1 MRSGIFLTITSEQLE
16 LLEKNFATF
25 RDMIAE
31 IFSVSGG
38 ESKFSFANPSELLFA
53 FSNRIVTGFSEFT
66 HSDLYSFFVG
76 VALIFLMVNF
86 IIRNYEEN
94 NILQEKG
101 LFTQR
106 MMRKYVS
113 FITALILIYW
123 MRSIIYFILALFRF
137 VLYFAVDIT
146 GRNTNIINLSGI
158 FDADTIAYKILDAEN
173 VFSGTA
179 LIDETIARSKE
190 AALRNLYFAPWVV
203 AWVSKLGI
211 VVIVMENGIRLLT
224 YVSVYVLSISDV
236 IHDLKN
242 SRLINYTKNIIS
254 LAFQQ
259 TIIVL
264 VLYFFNL
271 LCNPYL
277 KTILTDVMNGSGNY
291 LSLAIIF
298 VAVQSAKLIVLIG
311 SRGIAK
317 RAFGV
322 K

>member
-1 MRSGIFLTITSEQLE
+1 MTPEQLQQ
-16 LLEKNFATF
+16 LEENFATF

-38 ESKFSFANPSELLFA
+38 ESALSFANPSELLFA
-53 FSNRIVTGFSEFT
+53 FSNRVVVGFSEFT

-76 VALIFLMVNF
+76 IALIFLMTHFV
-86 IIRNYEEN
+86 IRNYEEN
-94 NILQEKG
+94 NILHEQG

-123 MRSIIYFILALFRF
+123 MRSIIYFLLALFRF

-146 GRNTNIINLSGI
+146 DRNTSIVDLSGI
-158 FDADTIAYKILDAEN
+158 FDANTISYKILDAEK
-173 VFSGTA
+173 VFNGTA

-190 AALRNLYFAPWVV
+190 AALRNLYFVPWLI
-203 AWVSKLGI
+203 AWISKLGI
-211 VVIVMENGIRLLT
+211 VVIVMENAIRILT
-224 YVSVYVLSISDV
+224 YVSTYVLSISDIV
-236 IHDLKN
+236 HNLKN
-242 SRLINYTKNIIS
+242 SRLINYTKNIIA

-259 TIIVL
+259 TVIVL

-298 VAVQSAKLIVLIG
+298 VAVQSAKLLVLIG

-317 RAFGV
+317 RTFGV

>member
-1 MRSGIFLTITSEQLE
+1 MTSEQIEQLE
-16 LLEKNFATF
+16 SNFRIF

-38 ESKFSFANPSELLFA
+38 EVALSFANPSELLFA
-53 FSNRIVTGFSEFT
+53 FSNRVVVGFSEFT

-76 VALIFLMVNF
+76 VALIFLMTNF

-94 NILQEKG
+94 SILKEQG

-106 MMRKYVS
+106 MIRKYVS

-146 GRNTNIINLSGI
+146 NGNTNIVDLSGI
-158 FDADTIAYKILDAEN
+158 FDANTIAYKILDAEK
-173 VFSGTA
+173 VFNGTA

-190 AALRNLYFAPWVV
+190 ASLRNLYFVPWVI
-203 AWVSKLGI
+203 AFVSKLGI
-211 VVIVMENGIRLLT
+211 VVIVMENAIRLLT
-224 YVSVYVLSISDV
+224 YISTYVLSISDIV
-236 IHDLKN
+236 HNLKN
-242 SRLINYTKNIIS
+242 SRLINFTKNIIA

-259 TIIVL
+259 TVIVL

-298 VAVQSAKLIVLIG
+298 VAVQSSKLLVLIG

-317 RAFGV
+317 RTFGV

>member
-1 MRSGIFLTITSEQLE
+1 MTPEQLQQ
-16 LLEKNFATF
+16 LEENFATF

-38 ESKFSFANPSELLFA
+38 ESALSFANPSELLFA
-53 FSNRIVTGFSEFT
+53 FSNRVVVGFSEFT

-76 VALIFLMVNF
+76 VALIFLMTHF

-94 NILQEKG
+94 NILHEEG

-123 MRSIIYFILALFRF
+123 MRSIIYFLLALFRF

-146 GRNTNIINLSGI
+146 DRNTSIVDLSGI
-158 FDADTIAYKILDAEN
+158 FDANTISYKILDAEK
-173 VFSGTA
+173 VFNGTA

-190 AALRNLYFAPWVV
+190 AALRNFYFVPWLI
-203 AWVSKLGI
+203 AWISKLGI
-211 VVIVMENGIRLLT
+211 VVIVMENAIRILT
-224 YVSVYVLSISDV
+224 YVSTYVLSISDIV
-236 IHDLKN
+236 HNLKN
-242 SRLINYTKNIIS
+242 SRLINYTKNIIA

-259 TIIVL
+259 TVIVL

-298 VAVQSAKLIVLIG
+298 VAVQSAKLLVLIG

-317 RAFGV
+317 RTFGV

>member
-1 MRSGIFLTITSEQLE
+1 MEIEKLEQ
-16 LLEKNFATF
+16 LEKNFATF

-38 ESKFSFANPSELLFA
+38 ESALSFANPSELLFA
-53 FSNRIVTGFSEFT
+53 FSNRVVIGFSEFT
-66 HSDLYSFFVG
+66 KSDLYSFFVG

-94 NILQEKG
+94 NILHEEG

-106 MMRKYVS
+106 MIRKYVS
-113 FITALILIYW
+113 FLTALILIYW
-123 MRSIIYFILALFRF
+123 MKSIIYFILALFRF

-146 GRNTNIINLSGI
+146 EKNIDIVDLSNI
-158 FDADTIAYKILDAEN
+158 FDANIISYKILDLEG
-173 VFSGTA
+173 VFNGTA

-190 AALRNLYFAPWVV
+190 AGLRNLYFVPWVI
-203 AWVSKLGI
+203 AFISKLGI
-211 VVIVMENGIRLLT
+211 VVIVMENAIKILT
-224 YVSVYVLSISDV
+224 YVSVYVLSISDI
-236 IHDLKN
+236 IHNLKN
-242 SRLINYTKNIIS
+242 SRLINFTKNIIA

-277 KTILTDVMNGSGNY
+277 RTILESVMAGTGNY

-298 VAVQSAKLIVLIG
+298 VSVQSAKLLVLIG

-317 RAFGV
+317 RTFGV

>member
-1 MRSGIFLTITSEQLE
+1 MTPEQLQQ
-16 LLEKNFATF
+16 LEENFATF

-38 ESKFSFANPSELLFA
+38 ESALSFANPSELLFA
-53 FSNRIVTGFSEFT
+53 FSNRVVVGFSEFT

-76 VALIFLMVNF
+76 VALIFLMTNF
-86 IIRNYEEN
+86 IIQNYEEN
-94 NILQEKG
+94 NILKENN
-101 LFTQR
+101 LFSQR
-106 MMRKYVS
+106 MLRKYIS

-123 MRSIIYFILALFRF
+123 MRSIVYFILALFRF

-146 GRNTNIINLSGI
+146 GSNTDVVDLSTIG
-158 FDADTIAYKILDAEN
+158 FDANSIAYKILDAEG
-173 VFSGTA
+173 VFDGTA

-190 AALRNLYFAPWVV
+190 AALRNLYFVPWVI

-211 VVIVMENGIRLLT
+211 VVIVMENAIRLLT
-224 YVSVYVLSISDV
+224 YVSVYVLSISDIV
-236 IHDLKN
+236 HNLKN
-242 SRLINYTKNIIS
+242 SRLINYTKNIIA

-259 TIIVL
+259 TVIVL
-264 VLYFFNL
+264 VLFFFNL

-298 VAVQSAKLIVLIG
+298 VAVQSAKLLVLIG
-311 SRGIAK
+311 SRAIAM
-317 RAFGV
+317 RTFGV

>member
-1 MRSGIFLTITSEQLE
+1 MTPEQLQQ
-16 LLEKNFATF
+16 LEENFAAF

-38 ESKFSFANPSELLFA
+38 ESALSFANPSELLFA
-53 FSNRIVTGFSEFT
+53 FSNRVVVGFSEFT

-76 VALIFLMVNF
+76 IALIFLMTHFV
-86 IIRNYEEN
+86 IRNYEEN
-94 NILQEKG
+94 NILHEQG

-123 MRSIIYFILALFRF
+123 MRSIIYFLLALFRF

-146 GRNTNIINLSGI
+146 DRNTSIVDLSGI
-158 FDADTIAYKILDAEN
+158 FDANTISYKILDAEK
-173 VFSGTA
+173 VFNGTA

-190 AALRNLYFAPWVV
+190 AALRNLYFVPWLI
-203 AWVSKLGI
+203 AWISKLGI
-211 VVIVMENGIRLLT
+211 VVIVMENAIRILT
-224 YVSVYVLSISDV
+224 YVSTYVLSISDV
-236 IHDLKN
+236 IHNLKN
-242 SRLINYTKNIIS
+242 SRLINYTKNIIA

-259 TIIVL
+259 TVIVL

-298 VAVQSAKLIVLIG
+298 VAVQSAKLLVLIG

-317 RAFGV
+317 RTFGV

>member
-1 MRSGIFLTITSEQLE
+1 MSSEQIEQLE
-16 LLEKNFATF
+16 SNFRIF

-38 ESKFSFANPSELLFA
+38 ESALSFANPSELLFA
-53 FSNRIVTGFSEFT
+53 FSNRVVVGFSEFT

-76 VALIFLMVNF
+76 VALIFLMTNF

-94 NILQEKG
+94 NILHEKG

-146 GRNTNIINLSGI
+146 NKNTNIVDLSGI
-158 FDADTIAYKILDAEN
+158 FDANTIAYKILDEEK
-173 VFSGTA
+173 VFNGTA

-190 AALRNLYFAPWVV
+190 AALRNLYFVPWVI
-203 AWVSKLGI
+203 AFVSKLGI
-211 VVIVMENGIRLLT
+211 VVIVMENAIRILT
-224 YVSVYVLSISDV
+224 YVSTYVLSISDIV
-236 IHDLKN
+236 HNLKN
-242 SRLINYTKNIIS
+242 SRLINFTKNIIA

-259 TIIVL
+259 TVIVL

-271 LCNPYL
+271 ICNPYL

-298 VAVQSAKLIVLIG
+298 VAVQSAKLLVLIG

-317 RAFGV
+317 RTFGV
-322 K
+322 RS

>member
-1 MRSGIFLTITSEQLE
+1 MT
-16 LLEKNFATF
+16 NF
-25 RDMIAE
+25 
-31 IFSVSGG
+31 V
-38 ESKFSFANPSELLFA
+38 
-53 FSNRIVTGFSEFT
+53 
-66 HSDLYSFFVG
+66 
-76 VALIFLMVNF
+76 
-86 IIRNYEEN
+86 IRNYEEN
-94 NILQEKG
+94 NILHEQG
-101 LFTQR
+101 YFTQR

-146 GRNTNIINLSGI
+146 GKNTSIVDLSTVG
-158 FDADTIAYKILDAEN
+158 FDANSIAYKILDLEG
-173 VFSGTA
+173 VFNGTA

-190 AALRNLYFAPWVV
+190 AALRNLYFVPWVI

-211 VVIVMENGIRLLT
+211 VVIVMENAIRLLT
-224 YVSVYVLSISDV
+224 YVSVYVLSISDI
-236 IHDLKN
+236 IHNLKN
-242 SRLINYTKNIIS
+242 SRLVNFTKNIVA

-277 KTILTDVMNGSGNY
+277 TNLLEKAMMSDTVNY
-291 LSLAIIF
+291 LSIAIVF
-298 VAVQSAKLIVLIG
+298 VSIQTSKLLVLIG
-311 SRGIAK
+311 SKGIAK
-317 RAFGV
+317 RTFGV

>member
-1 MRSGIFLTITSEQLE
+1 MTTEQLQQ
-16 LLEKNFATF
+16 LEESFATF

-38 ESKFSFANPSELLFA
+38 ELALSFANPSELLFT
-53 FSNRIVTGFSEFT
+53 FFNRVVVGFSEFT

-76 VALIFLMVNF
+76 VALIFLMTNF
-86 IIRNYEEN
+86 IIKNYEEN
-94 NILQEKG
+94 NILNEKG

-113 FITALILIYW
+113 LITALILIYW

-146 GRNTNIINLSGI
+146 NGNTNIVDLSGI
-158 FDADTIAYKILDAEN
+158 FDANTIAYKILDEEK
-173 VFSGTA
+173 VFNGTA

-190 AALRNLYFAPWVV
+190 AALRNLYFVPWVI

-211 VVIVMENGIRLLT
+211 VVIVMENAIRLLT
-224 YVSVYVLSISDV
+224 YVSTYVLSISDIV
-236 IHDLKN
+236 HNLKN
-242 SRLINYTKNIIS
+242 SRLINFTKNIIA

-298 VAVQSAKLIVLIG
+298 VAVQSSKLLVLIG

-317 RAFGV
+317 RTFGV

>member
-1 MRSGIFLTITSEQLE
+1 MPESQLQQLNE
-16 LLEKNFATF
+16 NFATF

-31 IFSVSGG
+31 IFNLSSI
-38 ESKFSFANPSELLFA
+38 EMENTISFANPSELLFT
-53 FSNRIVTGFSEFT
+53 FSNRVVVGFSEFT

-76 VALIFLMVNF
+76 IALIFLMTHF

-94 NILQEKG
+94 NILHEQG

-146 GRNTNIINLSGI
+146 NGNTDIVDLSGI
-158 FDADTIAYKILDAEN
+158 FSADSVAYKILDAEK
-173 VFSGTA
+173 VFDGTA

-190 AALRNLYFAPWVV
+190 AALRNLYFVPWVI

-211 VVIVMENGIRLLT
+211 VVIVMENAVRILT
-224 YVSVYVLSISDV
+224 YVSTYVLSISDV
-236 IHDLKN
+236 IHNLKN
-242 SRLINYTKNIIS
+242 SRLINYTKNIIA

-259 TIIVL
+259 TVIVL

-298 VAVQSAKLIVLIG
+298 VGVQSAKLLVLIG

-317 RAFGV
+317 RTFGV

>member
-1 MRSGIFLTITSEQLE
+1 MTPEQLQQ
-16 LLEKNFATF
+16 LEENFATF

-38 ESKFSFANPSELLFA
+38 ESKFSFANPSELLFT
-53 FSNRIVTGFSEFT
+53 FSNRVVVGFSEFT

-76 VALIFLMVNF
+76 VALIFLMTHF

-94 NILQEKG
+94 NILQERG
-101 LFTQR
+101 FFTQR
-106 MMRKYVS
+106 MMRKYVA

-146 GRNTNIINLSGI
+146 GKNTSIVDLSTVG
-158 FDADTIAYKILDAEN
+158 FDANTISFKILDAEK
-173 VFSGTA
+173 VFDGTA

-190 AALRNLYFAPWVV
+190 AALRNLYFVPWLI
-203 AWVSKLGI
+203 AWISKLGI
-211 VVIVMENGIRLLT
+211 VVIVMENAIRILT
-224 YVSVYVLSISDV
+224 YVSTYVLSISDIV
-236 IHDLKN
+236 HNLKN
-242 SRLINYTKNIIS
+242 SRLVNFTKNIIA

-259 TIIVL
+259 TVIVL

-277 KTILTDVMNGSGNY
+277 KTILTDVMNGTGNY

-298 VAVQSAKLIVLIG
+298 VAVQSAKLLVLIG

-317 RAFGV
+317 RTFGV

>member
-1 MRSGIFLTITSEQLE
+1 MTPEQLQQ
-16 LLEKNFATF
+16 LEENFATF

-38 ESKFSFANPSELLFA
+38 ESALSFANPSELLFA
-53 FSNRIVTGFSEFT
+53 FSNRVVVGFSEFT

-76 VALIFLMVNF
+76 IALIFLMTHFV
-86 IIRNYEEN
+86 IRNYEEN
-94 NILQEKG
+94 NILHEQG

-123 MRSIIYFILALFRF
+123 MRSIIYFLLALFRF

-146 GRNTNIINLSGI
+146 DRNTSIVDLSGI
-158 FDADTIAYKILDAEN
+158 FDANTISYKILDAEK
-173 VFSGTA
+173 VFNGTA

-190 AALRNLYFAPWVV
+190 AALRNLYFVPWLI
-203 AWVSKLGI
+203 AWISKLGI
-211 VVIVMENGIRLLT
+211 VVIVMENAIRILT
-224 YVSVYVLSISDV
+224 YVSTYVLSISDV
-236 IHDLKN
+236 IHNLKN
-242 SRLINYTKNIIS
+242 SRLINYTKNIIA

-259 TIIVL
+259 TVIVL

-298 VAVQSAKLIVLIG
+298 VAVQSAKLLVLIG

-317 RAFGV
+317 RTFGV

>member
-1 MRSGIFLTITSEQLE
+1 MTPEQLQQ
-16 LLEKNFATF
+16 LEENFATF

-38 ESKFSFANPSELLFA
+38 ESALSFANPSELLFA
-53 FSNRIVTGFSEFT
+53 FSNRVVVGFSEFT

-76 VALIFLMVNF
+76 VALIFLMTHF

-94 NILQEKG
+94 NILHEEG

-123 MRSIIYFILALFRF
+123 MRSIIYFLLALFRF

-146 GRNTNIINLSGI
+146 DRNTSIVDLSGI
-158 FDADTIAYKILDAEN
+158 FDANTISYKILDAEK
-173 VFSGTA
+173 VFNGTA

-190 AALRNLYFAPWVV
+190 AALRNLYFVPWLI
-203 AWVSKLGI
+203 AWISKLGI
-211 VVIVMENGIRLLT
+211 VVIVMENAIRILT
-224 YVSVYVLSISDV
+224 YVSTYVLSISDIV
-236 IHDLKN
+236 HNLKN
-242 SRLINYTKNIIS
+242 SRLINFTKNIIA

-259 TIIVL
+259 TVIVL

-277 KTILTDVMNGSGNY
+277 KTILTDLMNGSGNY

-298 VAVQSAKLIVLIG
+298 VAVQSAKLLVLIG

-317 RAFGV
+317 RTFGV

>member
-1 MRSGIFLTITSEQLE
+1 MTPEQLQQ
-16 LLEKNFATF
+16 LEENFATF

-38 ESKFSFANPSELLFA
+38 ESALSFANPSELLFA
-53 FSNRIVTGFSEFT
+53 FSNRVVVGFSEFT

-76 VALIFLMVNF
+76 IALIFLMTHFV
-86 IIRNYEEN
+86 IRNYEEN
-94 NILQEKG
+94 NILHEQG

-123 MRSIIYFILALFRF
+123 MRSIIYFLLALFRF

-146 GRNTNIINLSGI
+146 DRNTSIVALSGI
-158 FDADTIAYKILDAEN
+158 FDANTIAYKILDAEK
-173 VFSGTA
+173 VFNGTA

-190 AALRNLYFAPWVV
+190 AALRNLYFVPWLI
-203 AWVSKLGI
+203 AWISKLGI
-211 VVIVMENGIRLLT
+211 VVIVMENAIRILT
-224 YVSVYVLSISDV
+224 YVSTYVLSISDV
-236 IHDLKN
+236 IHNLKN
-242 SRLINYTKNIIS
+242 SRLINYTKNIIA

-259 TIIVL
+259 TVIVL

-298 VAVQSAKLIVLIG
+298 VAVQSAKLLVLIG

-317 RAFGV
+317 RTFGV

>member
-1 MRSGIFLTITSEQLE
+1 MTPEQLQQ
-16 LLEKNFATF
+16 LEENFATF

-38 ESKFSFANPSELLFA
+38 ESALSFANPSELLFA
-53 FSNRIVTGFSEFT
+53 FSNRVVVGFSEFT

-76 VALIFLMVNF
+76 VALIFLMTHF

-94 NILQEKG
+94 NILHEEG

-123 MRSIIYFILALFRF
+123 MRSIIYFLLALFRF

-146 GRNTNIINLSGI
+146 DRNTSIVDLSGI
-158 FDADTIAYKILDAEN
+158 FDANTISYKILDAEK
-173 VFSGTA
+173 VFNGTA

-190 AALRNLYFAPWVV
+190 AALRNLYFVPWLI
-203 AWVSKLGI
+203 AWISKLGI
-211 VVIVMENGIRLLT
+211 VVIVMENAIRILT
-224 YVSVYVLSISDV
+224 YVSTYVLSISDIV
-236 IHDLKN
+236 HNLKN
-242 SRLINYTKNIIS
+242 SRLINFTKNIIA

-259 TIIVL
+259 TVIVL

-298 VAVQSAKLIVLIG
+298 VAVQSAKLLVLIG

-317 RAFGV
+317 RTFGV

>member
-1 MRSGIFLTITSEQLE
+1 MTTEQLE
-16 LLEKNFATF
+16 QLKNNFAIF

-38 ESKFSFANPSELLFA
+38 ESALSFANPSELLIT
-53 FSNRIVTGFSEFT
+53 FSNRVVVGFSEFT

-76 VALIFLMVNF
+76 VALIFLMTNF
-86 IIRNYEEN
+86 VIRNYEEN
-94 NILQEKG
+94 NILHEQG
-101 LFTQR
+101 YFTQR

-146 GRNTNIINLSGI
+146 GKNTSIVDLSTVG
-158 FDADTIAYKILDAEN
+158 FDANSIAYRILDLEG
-173 VFSGTA
+173 VFNGTA

-190 AALRNLYFAPWVV
+190 AALRNLYFVPWVI

-211 VVIVMENGIRLLT
+211 VVIVMENAIRLLT
-224 YVSVYVLSISDV
+224 YVSVYVLSISDI
-236 IHDLKN
+236 IHNLKN
-242 SRLINYTKNIIS
+242 SRLVNFTKNIVA

-277 KTILTDVMNGSGNY
+277 KNLLEKAMMSDTVNY
-291 LSLAIIF
+291 LSIAIVF
-298 VAVQSAKLIVLIG
+298 VSIQTSKLLVLIG
-311 SRGIAK
+311 SKGIAK
-317 RAFGV
+317 RTFGV

>member
-1 MRSGIFLTITSEQLE
+1 MTEDQLIQ
-16 LLEKNFATF
+16 LNNFATF

-31 IFSVSGG
+31 IFSIS
-38 ESKFSFANPSELLFA
+38 SKDMERTISFANPSELLFA
-53 FSNRIVTGFSEFT
+53 FSNRVVVGFSEFT

-76 VALIFLMVNF
+76 VALIFLMTHF

-94 NILQEKG
+94 NILHEQG

-123 MRSIIYFILALFRF
+123 MRSIIYFLLALFRF

-146 GRNTNIINLSGI
+146 GKNTDIVDLSTLG
-158 FDADTIAYKILDAEN
+158 FDVNSIAYKILDAEK
-173 VFSGTA
+173 VFDGTA

-190 AALRNLYFAPWVV
+190 AALRNLYFVPWVI

-211 VVIVMENGIRLLT
+211 VAIVMENAVRLLT
-224 YVSVYVLSISDV
+224 YISVYVLSISDV
-236 IHDLKN
+236 IHNLKN
-242 SRLINYTKNIIS
+242 SRLINYTKNIIA

-277 KTILTDVMNGSGNY
+277 KKIFEDVMNGTGNY

-298 VAVQSAKLIVLIG
+298 VAVQSAKLLVLIG
-311 SRGIAK
+311 SKGIAK
-317 RAFGV
+317 RTFGV